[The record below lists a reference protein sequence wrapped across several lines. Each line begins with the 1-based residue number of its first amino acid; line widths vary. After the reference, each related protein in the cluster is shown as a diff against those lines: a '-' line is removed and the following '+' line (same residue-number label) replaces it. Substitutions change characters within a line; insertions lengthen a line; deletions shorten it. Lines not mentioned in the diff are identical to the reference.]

1 MYSTS
6 VYYFIPRQT
15 VVVYNRNSARR
26 YQLVYA
32 KTLTLNKGVDNKI
45 QFQYLNQEQRPV
57 DISDFEIT
65 FRLINYN
72 GTETLLQ
79 KAVTN
84 ILPLT
89 GICEVLITANDIIDI
104 DPQMCSYSLEVRESG
119 YDFPTFV
126 NSEAG
131 ARGTMEIVNSVLPD
145 FTPAYNITIPTHPN
159 PNPNANAIT
168 YYSSIISTSENS
180 LLTLQ
185 TKLDSYSGNIQIQG
199 SMVPESE
206 WYNIG
211 TPYSYNEA
219 TASTGHTVEG
229 FHPYVRLEFTS
240 TQGNVTQILAR

>member
-1 MYSTS
+1 VYSTS

-32 KTLTLNKGVDNKI
+32 KTLKLNKGVDNKI

-57 DISDFEIT
+57 DISDYEIT

-79 KAVTN
+79 KAITN
-84 ILPLT
+84 LLPLT
-89 GICEVLITANDIIDI
+89 GICEILITANDIVDI
-104 DPQMCSYSLEVRESG
+104 DPQMCSYSLEVSESG

-131 ARGTMEIVNSVLPD
+131 ARGTIEIVNSILPD
-145 FTPAYNITIPTHPN
+145 FLPAYNITIPTHGT

-168 YYSSIISTSENS
+168 YYSSVISTSES
-180 LLTLQ
+180 PVLTLQ
-185 TKLDSYSGNIQIQG
+185 TKLDTYAGNIQIQG
-199 SMVPESE
+199 SMVPDAG

-211 TPYSYNEA
+211 SPYSYGNVTESA
-219 TASTGHTVEG
+219 GFTIDG
-229 FHPYVRLEFTS
+229 FHPYVRLEFVS